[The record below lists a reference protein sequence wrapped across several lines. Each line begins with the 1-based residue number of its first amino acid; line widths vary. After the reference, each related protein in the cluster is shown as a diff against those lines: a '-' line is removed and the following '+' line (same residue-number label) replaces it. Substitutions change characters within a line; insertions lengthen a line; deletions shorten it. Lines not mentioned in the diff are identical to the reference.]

1 MPLTN
6 APKIL
11 RGAFV
16 EYGLSIPPLFVVF
29 QFNPVELTRSRT
41 LAFGPEN
48 GAAEGL
54 PLAPGGQA
62 TGTTAASGGRGRSL
76 REYHEQTEDL
86 TEIRDGQRV
95 TVQEETISFSIRL
108 DATDK
113 MNEGDPIAA
122 TFGVLPQL
130 ATLELMVHPKA
141 DSLLGA
147 AVDALLGL
155 GDEDGFSSAKKPNP
169 PLVLFIW
176 GHKRVL
182 PVNITSMNITETEFS
197 TLLDPTRATVS
208 VSLTVI
214 EGSNP
219 FYTYSKVAKEVSS
232 VLNLANIP
240 DIANVVIPG

>member
-1 MPLTN
+1 MSLTN
-6 APKIL
+6 APKVL
-11 RGAFV
+11 RGAFI

-29 QFNPVELTRSRT
+29 QFNPVELSRNRT
-41 LAFGPEN
+41 LSFGPRN
-48 GAAEGL
+48 GAAPAPPSAAGEGA
-54 PLAPGGQA
+54 APA
-62 TGTTAASGGRGRSL
+62 TVRSGGRAL
-76 REYHEQTEDL
+76 REYHERTEDL
-86 TEIRDGQRV
+86 LDVRDGQHV
-95 TVQEETISFSIRL
+95 DVQEETISFDIRL

-113 MNEGDPIAA
+113 LEAGDPIAA

-155 GDEDGFSSAKKPNP
+155 DDDAGFSSSRKPNP

-219 FYTYSKVAKEVSS
+219 FYTYSKIAKEVSS
-232 VLNLANIP
+232 VLNLANIA
-240 DIANVVIPG
+240 DVANVVIPG